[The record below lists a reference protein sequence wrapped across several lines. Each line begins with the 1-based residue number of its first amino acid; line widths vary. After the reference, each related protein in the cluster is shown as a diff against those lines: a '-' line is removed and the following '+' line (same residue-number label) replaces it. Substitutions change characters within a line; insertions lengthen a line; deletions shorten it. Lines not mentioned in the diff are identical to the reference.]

1 MSFLNKYC
9 EDFKEY
15 DAMERD
21 FIDDGK
27 IWAQLEKWTN
37 PSRDDVR
44 KVLEK
49 AEKKIRL
56 DPEKMAILIQNKDRE
71 TINEMYAL
79 ANRLKREI
87 YGDRIVFF
95 APLYISNKCANNCKY
110 CGFRRE
116 NDKVERRTLT
126 MEEISEEVKI
136 MIGEGQ
142 KRTVLVYGESPET
155 NIDFMR
161 ESICQVYSTK
171 CGNGEIRRANI
182 NCAPLSREELKK
194 LKEVGIGTFQ
204 VFQETYHHGTYR
216 EMHPEGTIKGHYRW
230 RLYAQDRAL
239 DVGLDDVA
247 IGVLFGLY
255 DWRFEL
261 MGLLYHTIH
270 LEEKYNGVG
279 PHTISFPRIEPAIG
293 TPYASNP
300 GYSEYAELKHAGA
313 DRYLLRIETSNEQL
327 YERLHPGMSYKNRV
341 RCLYDL
347 KELGYETG
355 TDCLIGLPGQT
366 PEMLADDLEFFKELD
381 ADMIGMGPFI
391 PCAGTPLEHEDGG
404 DVDTVLKMMALA
416 RLLMPDINIP
426 ATTALGVKDSDGYKK
441 GLSCG
446 ANVIMP
452 NMGRS
457 EYKKLYAIYPG
468 KGVGITNP
476 ENQTEAV
483 KATVFQL
490 GRSIGR
496 DYGNRKRVIDN
507 HYQYFL

>member
-21 FIDDGK
+21 FIDDDK
-27 IWAQLEKWTN
+27 IWAQLNKWAN
-37 PSRDDVR
+37 PLKSDVR

-56 DPEKMAILIQNKDRE
+56 DPEEMAVLIQNKDGE

-95 APLYISNKCANNCKY
+95 APLYISNKCVNNCRY

-126 MEEISEEVKI
+126 MEEISDEVKI

-155 NIDFMR
+155 NIDFMC
-161 ESICQVYSTK
+161 ESIRQVYNTK
-171 CGNGEIRRANI
+171 CRNGEIRRANV

-194 LKEVGIGTFQ
+194 LKEVGIGTYQ
-204 VFQETYHHGTYR
+204 VFQETYHHETYR

-270 LEEKYNGVG
+270 MEEKYNGVG

-293 TPYASNP
+293 TPYASVP
-300 GYSEYAELKHAGA
+300 KYAVSDEDFKKLVAI
-313 DRYLLRIETSNEQL
+313 LRLSVPYT
-327 YERLHPGMSYKNRV
+327 GMILTAREKPEV
-341 RCLYDL
+341 RR
-347 KELGYETG
+347 EV
-355 TDCLIGLPGQT
+355 
-366 PEMLADDLEFFKELD
+366 
-381 ADMIGMGPFI
+381 I
-391 PCAGTPLEHEDGG
+391 P
-404 DVDTVLKMMALA
+404 
-416 RLLMPDINIP
+416 
-426 ATTALGVKDSDGYKK
+426 LGVSQIDAGSR
-441 GLSCG
+441 
-446 ANVIMP
+446 I
-452 NMGRS
+452 
-457 EYKKLYAIYPG
+457 
-468 KGVGITNP
+468 GVGGY
-476 ENQTEAV
+476 NQSKGNMLPDKEQ
-483 KATVFQL
+483 FQL
-490 GRSIGR
+490 GDTRSLDDVIRETCEMDSLPSFCTACYRAGR
-496 DYGNRKRVIDN
+496 TGEHFMEVAKSSFVHNFCMPNAILTLKEYLLDYASDETRKTGEKAIDKYVSKLEDIKTKQFVLQALDRMEKGERDIRV
-507 HYQYFL
+507 